1 MQDTNQPIDFTIC
14 WVDSNDPAWQKQKSQ
29 YDPNISGDKRISRYR
44 DWDNLQY
51 WFRGVEKFAPW
62 VNKIHFITWGHIP
75 PWLNTNHPKLNIV
88 RHEDYLL
95 PQYMPTF
102 NSSPLELN
110 LHRIK
115 GLAERFVSF
124 NDDMFIIRPV
134 KRELFFKNN
143 LPTDFCIV
151 TAISSPVKD
160 DMMPFIKFNSV
171 AVLNANF
178 DKKKQVHKHFKKWVS
193 LKYGWNAV
201 RNLIF
206 SGEHHF
212 RGFSN
217 NHLPYSFLKDTYIDI
232 WNKENDI
239 LDESSRH
246 KFRSRSDVDQ
256 WLIRYWQLVKGDF
269 EPIGRHKKGQVFEV
283 YGSVDNNTGLYETIE
298 AQAMPMLC
306 INDNDNVDFEGIK
319 QRIIE
324 SFEKIL
330 PEKSSFE
337 K

>member
-1 MQDTNQPIDFTIC
+1 MQENNQPIDFTIC
-14 WVDSNDPAWQKQKSQ
+14 WVDGNDPSWQKQKNAYSS
-29 YDPNISGDKRISRYR
+29 DINGDKRLSRYR

-62 VNKIHFITWGHIP
+62 VNKIHFITCGHLP
-75 PWLNTNHPKLNIV
+75 AWLNTEHPKLNII
-88 RHEDYLL
+88 RHDNYLL
-95 PQYMPTF
+95 PQYLPTF
-102 NSSPLELN
+102 SSSPLELN

-124 NDDMFIIRPV
+124 NDDMFILKPV
-134 KRELFFKNN
+134 PKELFFKNG

-151 TAISSPVKD
+151 TAISSPVKG
-160 DMMPFIKFNSV
+160 DMMPFIKFNSM

-178 DKKKQVHKHFKKWVS
+178 DKKAEVRKHFWKWMS
-193 LKYGWNAV
+193 PKYGWNAL
-201 RNLIF
+201 RNFIF

-217 NHLPYSFLKDTYIDI
+217 NHLPYSFLKSTYNDI
-232 WNKENDI
+232 WSAENDV
-239 LDESSRH
+239 LDESSCN

-256 WLIRYWQLVKGDF
+256 WLIRYWQLIKGDF
-269 EPIGRHKKGQVFEV
+269 EPIGRHAKGQVFEI
-283 YGSVDNNTGLYETIE
+283 YGQEADNADLYTAIE
-298 AQAMPMLC
+298 SQDMPMLC
-306 INDNDNVDFEGIK
+306 VNDNDNIDFANIK
-319 QRIIE
+319 RHIIA

>member
-1 MQDTNQPIDFTIC
+1 MQNNEQPIDFTVC
-14 WVDSNDPAWQKQKSQ
+14 WVDGNDPAWQKQKNQ
-29 YDPNISGDKRISRYR
+29 YDPEASGDKRISRYR

-62 VNKIHFITWGHIP
+62 VNKIHFITWGHLP
-75 PWLNTNHPKLNIV
+75 QWLNTAHPKLNIV

-102 NSSPLELN
+102 SSSPLELN

-124 NDDMFIIRPV
+124 NDDMFIISPV
-134 KRELFFKNN
+134 SKDLFFQNG
-143 LPTDFCIV
+143 LPTDFCIA
-151 TAISSPVKD
+151 TAISAPVKG

-178 DKKKQVHKHFKKWVS
+178 DKKIEVHKHFWKWMS
-193 LKYGWNAV
+193 PKYGWDAL

-206 SGEHHF
+206 AGEHHF

-217 NHLPYSFLKDTYIDI
+217 NHLPYSFLKNTYDDI
-232 WNKENDI
+232 WSKENDI

-246 KFRSRSDVDQ
+246 KFRSRNDVDQ
-256 WLIRYWQLVKGDF
+256 WLIRYWQLVRGDF
-269 EPIGRHKKGQVFEV
+269 EPIGRHTKGRVFEV
-283 YGSVDNNTGLYETIE
+283 YGNENENTELYKAIET
-298 AQAMPMLC
+298 QSMPMLC
-306 INDNDNVDFEGIK
+306 INDNDGIDFLNIK
-319 QRIIE
+319 KHIIS
-324 SFEKIL
+324 SFNKIL

>member
-1 MQDTNQPIDFTIC
+1 MQKPIDFTVC
-14 WVDSNDPAWQKQKSQ
+14 WVDGGDPAWQAEKAK
-29 YDPNISGDKRISRYR
+29 YDPDATGDKRISRYR

-62 VNKIHFITWGHIP
+62 VNKIHFITWGHLP
-75 PWLNTNHPKLNIV
+75 KWLNTEHPKLNIV

-95 PQYMPTF
+95 PQYLPTF
-102 NSSPLELN
+102 SSSPLELN

-115 GLAERFVSF
+115 GLAEHFVSF
-124 NDDMFIIRPV
+124 NDDMYIIRPV
-134 KRELFFKNN
+134 DQELFFQKG

-151 TAISSPVKD
+151 TAISSPVKG
-160 DMMPFIKFNSV
+160 DMMPFIKFNSM

-178 DKKKQVHKHFKKWVS
+178 DKKKQVHEHFKKWVS
-193 LKYGWNAV
+193 PKYGWNAL
-201 RNLIF
+201 RNWIF
-206 SGEHHF
+206 AGEHHF

-217 NHLPYSFLKDTYIDI
+217 NHLPYSFLKSTYDDI
-232 WNKENDI
+232 WAKEFDT

-246 KFRSRSDVDQ
+246 KFRNRGDVDQ

-269 EPIGRHKKGQVFEV
+269 EPIGRHAKGQVFEM
-283 YGSVDNNTGLYETIE
+283 YGQVNDNLNLFAAIE
-298 AQAMPMLC
+298 QQTMPMLC
-306 INDNDNVDFEGIK
+306 VNDNDNVDFEPVKNRLIAA
-319 QRIIE
+319 
-324 SFEKIL
+324 FDKIL

>member
-1 MQDTNQPIDFTIC
+1 MQGNNAPIDFIVC
-14 WVDSNDPAWQKQKSQ
+14 WVDGNDPAWQNEKAK
-29 YDPNISGDKRISRYR
+29 YDPNINGDKRISRYR

-62 VNKIHFITWGHIP
+62 VNKIHFVTWGHLP
-75 PWLNTNHPKLNIV
+75 KWLNINHPKLNIV

-95 PQYMPTF
+95 PEHMPTF

-115 GLAERFVSF
+115 GLAEHFVSF
-124 NDDMFIIRPV
+124 NDDMFIIKPV
-134 KRELFFKNN
+134 SQELFFQEN

-151 TAISSPVKD
+151 TAISSPVKND
-160 DMMPFIKFNSV
+160 IMPFIKFNSM

-178 DKKKQVHKHFKKWVS
+178 DKKEQVHKNWSKWIS
-193 LKYGWNAV
+193 PKYGWNAL

-217 NHLPYSFLKDTYIDI
+217 NHLPYSFLKSTYNDI
-232 WNKENDI
+232 WAKEYDVLN
-239 LDESSRH
+239 ESSCN
-246 KFRSRSDVDQ
+246 KFRSRTDVDQ
-256 WLIRYWQLVKGDF
+256 WLIRYWQLIKGDF
-269 EPIGRHKKGQVFEV
+269 TPIGRHDKGQVFEI
-283 YGSVDNNTGLYETIE
+283 YGQINDNTGLYEAIE
-298 AQAMPMLC
+298 QQKMPMLC
-306 INDNDNVDFEGIK
+306 INDNDNIDFDGIK
-319 QRIIE
+319 EQIIA
-324 SFEKIL
+324 SFNKIL

>member
-1 MQDTNQPIDFTIC
+1 MQNTNFPIDFTVC
-14 WVDSNDPAWQKQKSQ
+14 WVDGNDPAWQKQKDL
-29 YDPNISGDKRISRYR
+29 YDPDSNGDKRVSRYR

-62 VNKIHFITWGHIP
+62 VNKVHFITWGHLP
-75 PWLNTNHPKLNIV
+75 AWLNTDNPKLNIV

-115 GLAERFVSF
+115 GLADHFVSF
-124 NDDMFIIRPV
+124 NDDMFIIKPV
-134 KRELFFKNN
+134 SRDLFFQNT

-151 TAISSPVKD
+151 TAISSPVKND
-160 DMMPFIKFNSV
+160 IMPFIKFNSM
-171 AVLNANF
+171 AILNANF
-178 DKKKQVHKHFKKWVS
+178 DKKEQVHKHFDKWVS
-193 LKYGWNAV
+193 LKYGWNAL

-217 NHLPYSFLKDTYIDI
+217 NHLPYSFLKSTYDDI
-232 WNKENDI
+232 WAKENDV
-239 LDESSRH
+239 LDESSCH
-246 KFRSRSDVDQ
+246 KFRNRGDVDQ

-269 EPIGRHKKGQVFEV
+269 EPIGRHTKGRVFEI
-283 YGSVDNNTGLYETIE
+283 YGSVADNAGLYETIK
-298 AQAMPMLC
+298 AQNMPMIC
-306 INDNDNVDFEGIK
+306 INDNDNIDFSGIK
-319 QRIIE
+319 QCIID

>member
-14 WVDSNDPAWQKQKSQ
+14 WVDSNDPAWQEQKSQ

-102 NSSPLELN
+102 SSSPLELN

-134 KRELFFKNN
+134 DRELFFKNS

-178 DKKKQVHKHFKKWVS
+178 DKKKQVHKYFRKWVS

-269 EPIGRHKKGQVFEV
+269 EPIGRYKKGQVFEI
-283 YGSVDNNTGLYETIE
+283 YGSIDNNTDLYKTIE
-298 AQAMPMLC
+298 AQDMPMIC
-306 INDNDNVDFEGIK
+306 INDNDNIDFEGIK